1 MTTKTTK
8 SVSEQSSSFQR
19 QFTLVNHA
27 VQVLNKLACDQQ
39 ELSTVAGPES
49 FVIDKILLCLDLA
62 KLITLPM

>member
-8 SVSEQSSSFQR
+8 SVIEHSSSFQR

-27 VQVLNKLACDQQ
+27 VQVLNNLGCDQQ

-49 FVIDKILLCLDLA
+49 FVIDKILLCLHLA

>member
-19 QFTLVNHA
+19 QLTLVNHA

-49 FVIDKILLCLDLA
+49 FVIDKILLCLHLA